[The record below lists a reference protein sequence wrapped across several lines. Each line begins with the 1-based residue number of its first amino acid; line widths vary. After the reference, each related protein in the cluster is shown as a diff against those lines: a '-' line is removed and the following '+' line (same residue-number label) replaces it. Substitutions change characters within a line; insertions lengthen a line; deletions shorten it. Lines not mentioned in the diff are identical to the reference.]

1 MHAGKLQ
8 SLQRREFLR
17 RTSAL
22 GLAGTA
28 GPLALTLAGIGEA
41 AAQNVPANDYKAL
54 VCVFL
59 YGGNDHDNTF
69 VPYDD
74 TSHDVYQ
81 ILRDVGA
88 EPTTRIYVPKNALSP
103 LTSSGLP
110 TGRQYGV
117 QAAMG
122 SMATLYEEKKWVSS

>member
-1 MHAGKLQ
+1 MHLSKLEF
-8 SLQRREFLR
+8 LQRREFLR
-17 RTSAL
+17 RTAAM

-28 GPLALTLAGIGEA
+28 GPLALTLASIGEA

-69 VPYDD
+69 VPYDN
-74 TSHDVYQ
+74 TSHGVYQ

-88 EPTTRIYVPKNALSP
+88 DTTSRIYVPQSALSP
-103 LTSSGLP
+103 LTNSGLP
-110 TGRQYGV
+110 SGRQYAV

-122 SMATLYEEKKWVSS
+122 SMATLYEEKKWVSC